1 MLDLLQAVYLV
12 NATRSRK
19 QRSRTFGKLEHSK
32 RSPKTGM
39 VKREG
44 SDTMPTVSLEEAKK
58 DLDELI
64 HKLTPAEELLITEN
78 DQIVARLVAVTPP
91 KKREPRRLGT
101 LKGTVLYMAP
111 DFDAPLDD
119 FKDYMERG

>member
-1 MLDLLQAVYLV
+1 
-12 NATRSRK
+12 
-19 QRSRTFGKLEHSK
+19 
-32 RSPKTGM
+32 
-39 VKREG
+39 
-44 SDTMPTVSLEEAKK
+44 MPTVSLEEAKK